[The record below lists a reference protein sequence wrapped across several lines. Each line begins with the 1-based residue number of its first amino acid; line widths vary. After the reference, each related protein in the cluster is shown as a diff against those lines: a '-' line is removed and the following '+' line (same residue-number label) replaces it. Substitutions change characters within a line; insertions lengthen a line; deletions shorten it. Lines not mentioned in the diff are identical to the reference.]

1 MSAWLDP
8 QVFDTLPLGSF
19 LQQAINNAPPRFW
32 WAIGG
37 IVALLLTASAIGL
50 VLARLRPGPVVDNLN
65 ARIRAWWVMT
75 GVLAL
80 SFLLGK
86 IATLVLYGLLSFLA
100 LREFISLTPTRR
112 GDHLALCLCFYI
124 AIPLQYWLIGIE
136 WYGLFV
142 MCIPVYGFL
151 LLPSVSALSGDTEQF
166 LERNT
171 KIQWALMLTV
181 YCLSHAP
188 ALMLLRIPGFEGQN
202 LLLLLFLL
210 LVVQLS
216 DVLQYVFG
224 KLLGKTLLAP
234 TVSPSKTVEGLV
246 GGGLAATAVGAALW
260 WITPFTPLQAAW
272 LSLMIVICG
281 FLGGLT
287 LSAVK
292 RSLGAKDWGVMIE
305 GHGGIM
311 DRLDSVVFAAPVFFH
326 VVRYNFQ

>member
-1 MSAWLDP
+1 MTALIATDVFSA
-8 QVFDTLPLGSF
+8 LPLGSF
-19 LQQAINNAPPRFW
+19 LRQAIANAPPSFW
-32 WAIGG
+32 WMIGG
-37 IVALLLTASAIGL
+37 LIALLLLASSIGL
-50 VLARLRPGPVVDNLN
+50 VLGRLRPGPVVDNLN
-65 ARIRAWWVMT
+65 ARINAWWVMT
-75 GVLAL
+75 AVLLAC
-80 SFLLGK
+80 FLLGK
-86 IATLVLYGLLSFLA
+86 VTTLVLFGLLSFLA

-151 LLPSVSALSGDTEQF
+151 LLPAVSALSGDTEQF
-166 LERNT
+166 LERST
-171 KIQWALMLTV
+171 KVQWGLMLTV

-202 LLLLLFLL
+202 LMLLLFLL

-224 KLLGKTLLAP
+224 KLFGKTLLAP
-234 TVSPSKTVEGLV
+234 LVSPSKTVEGLV

-260 WITPFTPLQAAW
+260 WITPFSPLQAVW
-272 LSLMIVICG
+272 LSLMIVLCG

>member
-1 MSAWLDP
+1 MNALMDSHTFAS
-8 QVFDTLPLGSF
+8 LPLGSF
-19 LQQAINNAPPRFW
+19 LRQAIANAPPSFW
-32 WAIGG
+32 WTIGG
-37 IVALLLTASAIGL
+37 IVGLLAVASVIGL
-50 VLARLRPGPVVDNLN
+50 VLARFRPGPVVDNLN

-151 LLPSVSALSGDTEQF
+151 LLPAVSALSGDTEQF

-188 ALMLLRIPGFEGQN
+188 ALLLLRIPGFEGQN
-202 LLLLLFLL
+202 LMLLLFLL

-224 KLLGKTLLAP
+224 KLFGKTLLAP
-234 TVSPSKTVEGLV
+234 QVSPSKTVEGLL

-272 LSLMIVICG
+272 LSLLIVVCG